1 MGLEE
6 QIKEIETARQEV
18 VQDSFSFEKAYK
30 LGTKMYE
37 KAKEKK
43 LPIVISITMNHH
55 QVFYAALPGT
65 TCDNDNWIRRKQN
78 TVYYFEKSSY
88 EMSLAMELKK
98 DTIDN
103 RYALEKKDYVAAG
116 GCIPVVVKDVGLVGT
131 VGISGLK
138 QNEDHDF
145 VMEALHEAKEI

>member
-1 MGLEE
+1 MNLE
-6 QIKEIETARQEV
+6 QRMKEIETERKEV

-30 LGTKMYE
+30 LGTMMYE
-37 KAKEKK
+37 KAKKED
-43 LPIVISITMNHH
+43 LSIVISITMNHH
-55 QVFYAALPGT
+55 QVFYVALPGT
-65 TCDNDNWIRRKQN
+65 TCDNDNWVRRKQN

-116 GCIPVVVKDVGLVGT
+116 GCVPVVVKGVGLVGT

-145 VMEALHEAKEI
+145 VIEALRQAKEM